1 MAGNT
6 PSRSFLYTGIACTVA
21 MACCDVILL
30 GVPQSGRAGD
40 IYSFSALAQV
50 SMTRIQIGASFGLLS
65 SLNIC
70 LGYWYLWQMLR
81 PYSTRLVGW
90 MLAAFTFYGVLG
102 GVFHA
107 GYYFAGAAMHHG
119 DLALYFRFIHRLQLL
134 AVVAGAGALI
144 GSLLYAYIILRLQQ
158 YYSKWYAAFNLI
170 VCEGIALT
178 VAYILPA
185 PVGGYIRPMFIN
197 LGTLLFFITL
207 GLMSKS
213 KTPAEGTG
221 SY

>member
-1 MAGNT
+1 MAG
-6 PSRSFLYTGIACTVA
+6 
-21 MACCDVILL
+21 CDVILL
-30 GVPQSGRAGD
+30 GVPQSGYAGD
-40 IYSFSALAQV
+40 IYSFSSLAQV

-65 SLNIC
+65 SLIIC

-107 GYYFAGAAMHHG
+107 GYYFAGAAMHSG
-119 DLALYFRFIHRLQLL
+119 ELTLYFRFIYRLQLL
-134 AVVAGAGALI
+134 AVVAGAGAFI
-144 GSLLYAYIILRLQQ
+144 GSLLYSSIILRLQQ
-158 YYSKWYAAFNLI
+158 HFSSWYAAGNLI
-170 VCEGIALT
+170 ICHGSALAVT
-178 VAYILPA
+178 YVLPA

-207 GLMSKS
+207 WVMSKR

-221 SY
+221 SC